1 MRKNIILALAV
12 AGLLSAPLSAAE
24 ESAHMQE
31 VTRMAADP
39 SVSIEQLCR
48 AVYEAAQADPESADQ
63 LLATVF
69 DARAN
74 TMSSKELYMVLQ
86 TVMAAVPEIA
96 QNFQREVQ
104 NYLNRGVHSEYG
116 ATDLSSVTARV
127 VQVVFQTSSFQQTVP
142 AARPDETPGAHT
154 PSSDENLIPT
164 PVSPQQ

>member
-48 AVYEAAQADPESADQ
+48 AVYEAAQADPESADK

-74 TMSSKELYMVLQ
+74 TMSSNELYMVLQ

-116 ATDLSSVTARV
+116 AADLSSVTARV

-154 PSSDENLIPT
+154 PSSGENLIPT